1 MLHRLDHLPDGFLT
15 TSARD
20 LYRILPGPTLIEL
33 PGERPAP
40 LFVSILL
47 HGNEDVGLK
56 AMQRV
61 LARFRD
67 RPLPRALALFV
78 GNVEAARFGLRRLDG
93 QPDFNRIWPGHE
105 DETEGPE
112 HRMAAQVVEIVRA
125 RGPFASIDLHNN
137 TGRNPHYACVN
148 VLERPHLHLAAL
160 FGRIVVYFL
169 RPRGVQSMAF
179 APFCPA
185 VTVECGRVGETRGE
199 EHAADFVEA
208 ALRLDHFPE
217 HPVPAHDIDLFHT
230 VATVKIPPEVSFTFG
245 EGEVDLCLPEDLD
258 RLNFTEVPAG
268 TVLGRACRGSGLPL
282 SVVDEAGRDATCR
295 FFRRDGD
302 EIRFARP
309 VMPSMLTLDERVIRQ
324 DCLCYLMERYPLPDG
339 G

>member
-1 MLHRLDHLPDGFLT
+1 MLHRIDHLPEGFLD
-15 TSARD
+15 APAEA

-33 PGERPAP
+33 PGLRPEP

-61 LARFRD
+61 LGRFRD
-67 RPLPRALALFV
+67 RPLPRALMLFV
-78 GNVEAARFGLRRLDG
+78 GNVAAARYGLRRLDG
-93 QPDFNRIWPGHE
+93 QPDYNRIWPGHE
-105 DETEGPE
+105 DEQAGPE
-112 HRMAAQVVEIVRA
+112 HRMAAQVTALA
-125 RGPFASIDLHNN
+125 REAGVFASIDLHNN

-148 VLERPHLHLAAL
+148 VLEHPHLHLAAL

-185 VTVECGRVGETRGE
+185 VTVECGRVGEARGE

-208 ALRLDHFPE
+208 ALRLSALPR
-217 HPVPAHDIDLFHT
+217 HPVPPHDVDLFHT

-245 EGEVDLCLPEDLD
+245 EGEVHLCLPEDLD

-282 SVVDEAGRDATCR
+282 AVTDERGADATLR
-295 FFRRDGD
+295 YFRRDG
-302 EIRFARP
+302 ELVRFARD
-309 VMPSMLTLDERVIRQ
+309 VMPAMLTLDPRIIRQ
-324 DCLCYLMERYPLPDG
+324 DCLCYLMERYPLPEA
-339 G
+339 